1 MKKQIKLMTITGV
14 FTALV
19 FLLTAYLHI
28 PAGTG
33 YVHVG
38 DAFIYVA
45 ASILPLPYALFVAVG
60 GAVLADCLTGYAVWA
75 IASAIIKAV
84 AVLFF
89 TSKSKNV
96 ICVKNIIALVPAW
109 IACIGGYYLYEA
121 IISGNFLSPVAGI
134 IPNIIQCTFSTVAFL
149 IAGFSIDKIKRSQK

>member
-96 ICVKNIIALVPAW
+96 ICVKNIIALIPAW
-109 IACIGGYYLYEA
+109 VACIGGYYLYES
-121 IISGNFLSPVAGI
+121 IISGNFVSPVAGI
-134 IPNIIQCTFSTVAFL
+134 VPNIIQCTFSTAVFL

>member
-1 MKKQIKLMTITGV
+1 MKKEIKTMTITGV

-45 ASILPLPYALFVAVG
+45 ASMLPLPYALFVGIG
-60 GAVLADCLTGYAVWA
+60 GAVLADCLTGFAVWA
-75 IASAIIKAV
+75 PASAIIKAV

-89 TSKSKNV
+89 TSKRKNI
-96 ICVKNIIALVPAW
+96 ICTKNIIALIPAW
-109 IACIGGYYLYEA
+109 VACIGGYYLYEA
-121 IISGNFLSPVAGI
+121 IISGNFVSPVAGI
-134 IPNIIQCTFSTVAFL
+134 VPNIIQCSFSTVAYL
-149 IAGFSIDKIKRSQK
+149 IAGFSIDKIKRSRK